1 VLEKHLLFWA
11 RFWVP
16 EQALQK
22 NSISSTGANR
32 RGIFLPF
39 YLTQESEIKWNS
51 PKIHI
56 LFKFS
61 LTTQ

>member
-1 VLEKHLLFWA
+1 MWAGEDALPCGVLEKHLLFWA

-32 RGIFLPF
+32 RGIFF
-39 YLTQESEIKWNS
+39 FA
-51 PKIHI
+51 I
-56 LFKFS
+56 LFNPGK
-61 LTTQ
+61 